1 MIPTELVFPE
11 PPPHESIHPSSIA
24 STSNGASVKEIHDY
38 SFPTLSNVA
47 VCLNI
52 LSGKEE
58 FVLKPALITMVQANP
73 FYGKPSENANAH
85 LQNFLEICNTIS
97 IKGVP
102 QDVI

>member
-1 MIPTELVFPE
+1 MIPTELVFSE

-58 FVLKPALITMVQANP
+58 FVLKTTLITMVKAIP
-73 FYGKPSENANAH
+73 FHGKPSEDTNAH
-85 LQNFLEICNTIS
+85 L
-97 IKGVP
+97 
-102 QDVI
+102 